1 MTPMRIYDFSVTKN
15 WSIEKAAIYERD
27 VTNMIRF
34 MEKRG
39 KPLTIEYIDENKNVV
54 STAKF
59 KGDEKKSLEY
69 EAEIN
74 KLIKGYKIKDIGEAW
89 GVVI

>member
-1 MTPMRIYDFSVTKN
+1 MYPLRIYDFSVTKN
-15 WSIEKAAIYERD
+15 WSIEKAAIYMRD

-54 STAKF
+54 STTKF
-59 KGDEKKSLEY
+59 KGNKKKALEY

-74 KLIKGYKIKDIGEAW
+74 KLIRKGRKNER
-89 GVVI
+89 